1 MKHPPPL
8 TEVDQNGFER
18 STKSPFFL
26 NYFDAIRG
34 LLHAVGDTGVFK
46 PCGIQKT

>member
-1 MKHPPPL
+1 MKRLPLL

-26 NYFDAIRG
+26 NYFNAIRG
-34 LLHAVGDTGVFK
+34 LCNAVGDTGVFK
-46 PCGIQKT
+46 L